1 MNTASHNHRPYLQ
14 AGAFLALSAIVL
26 GAMGAHALE
35 KIFTHEQLESF
46 ETAVRYQFYGALS
59 LLVLSA
65 LKDVL
70 PLKKWIFISLG
81 TGTVLFSGSIY
92 ALVSLPSEA
101 ALRSVL
107 GPITPVGGTLM
118 IAAWIGVLI
127 ATFKR

>member
-1 MNTASHNHRPYLQ
+1 
-14 AGAFLALSAIVL
+14 
-26 GAMGAHALE
+26 
-35 KIFTHEQLESF
+35 LESF

-65 LKDVL
+65 LSDVL
-70 PLKKWIFISLG
+70 LLKKWIFISLG
-81 TGTVLFSGSIY
+81 AGTVLFSGSIY
-92 ALVSLPSEA
+92 ALVSMPSDA